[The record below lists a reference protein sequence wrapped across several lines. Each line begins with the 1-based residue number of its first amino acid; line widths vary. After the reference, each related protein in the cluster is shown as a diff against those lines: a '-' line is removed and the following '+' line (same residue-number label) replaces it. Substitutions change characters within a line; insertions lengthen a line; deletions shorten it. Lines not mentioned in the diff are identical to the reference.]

1 MERKDLLYG
10 AIKKIAWA
18 YVFLY
23 FDINLGTIDILP
35 AFWAYWIFYKAI
47 RDSISLEEETANL
60 LKPIAILLVIYQS
73 ILWLLRCFA
82 IPTEILLI
90 TEIGAV
96 VSLYFHFQLLTNLAD
111 IARRYQCPQE
121 RFLLRFRTM
130 QTILQTILAFTTPFE
145 ELYTISLILVIIQ
158 IVIII
163 CLCFVLRDFKHTL
176 ENVPDIH
183 SNPHINNY
191 D

>member
-1 MERKDLLYG
+1 MERKDLLCR

-35 AFWAYWIFYKAI
+35 AFGAYWIFYKAI

-158 IVIII
+158 IVIVI